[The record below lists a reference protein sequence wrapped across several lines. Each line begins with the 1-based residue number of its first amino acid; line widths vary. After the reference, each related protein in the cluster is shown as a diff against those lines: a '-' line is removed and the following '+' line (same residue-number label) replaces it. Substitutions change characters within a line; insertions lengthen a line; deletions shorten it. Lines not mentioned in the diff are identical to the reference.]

1 VSVLLTAK
9 AAFSSVRISFEQRF
23 NEQPAN
29 IMLAR
34 TILSENT
41 QVPMQ
46 QQRVSSADM
55 WRRLGRAIRFGVA
68 GLTALAFLFGQTA
81 VAYAGGLIR
90 DAEIEALIADYAAP
104 IMRVAGLGS
113 HNINIHIINDQS
125 FNAFVIDG
133 QNMFIH
139 TGAIMK
145 AETPNQLIGVIAH
158 ETGHI
163 SGGHLARL
171 QVQIGRMQSAALIM
185 NVLGIGAMVGGAV
198 SGQSEVGQGGAA
210 VLYGGQ
216 SVIQRSVLSYRRVQ
230 ESSADQAAVNFL
242 NQTKQSG
249 LGMLETFRQLG
260 DQSLGTL
267 QYIDPYL
274 QSHPMP
280 QDRVIQLRGLVEQSS
295 YYHVKDSPQL
305 QFRHD
310 MARAKLFAFINKANP
325 QAVYRKYPE
334 KDQSLPARYARAIA
348 KYHTGG
354 MRSAVGDIDRL
365 IAEQPN
371 NPYFYELKG
380 QFFLES
386 GDARAAIAPLHK
398 AVDLAPNS
406 GLIRVMLAQAQIATN
421 DQGVLKDA
429 VSHLQKALTKEK
441 QSVIGYRQLAIAY
454 GRLNRIP
461 EAELASAQGFFYEGN
476 ADYAKFHAERAIKAF
491 PEGSPNWNVANDVI
505 NDVITYKKLA
515 SRGQ

>member
-1 VSVLLTAK
+1 MFVK
-9 AAFSSVRISFEQRF
+9 A
-23 NEQPAN
+23 
-29 IMLAR
+29 
-34 TILSENT
+34 ILSESTTVLT
-41 QVPMQ
+41 QQ
-46 QQRVSSADM
+46 HVSSANV
-55 WRRLGRAIRFGVA
+55 RRRVGRAVRLCVA
-68 GLTALAFLFGQTA
+68 GVVAMAYLFGQTA

-90 DAEIEALIADYAAP
+90 DSEIEALITDYATP

-113 HNINIHIINDQS
+113 HNIHIHIVNDQS

-139 TGAIMK
+139 TGAISK
-145 AETPNQLIGVIAH
+145 ADTPNQLIGVIAH

-198 SGQSEVGQGGAA
+198 SGQSDVGQGGAA

-230 ESSADQAAVNFL
+230 ESSADLAAMNFL

-249 LGMLETFRQLG
+249 LGMLETFRTLG

-274 QSHPMP
+274 QSHPIP
-280 QDRVIQLRGLVEQSS
+280 QERVVQLRGLVESS
-295 YYHVKDSPQL
+295 PYYHVKDSPQL

-310 MARAKLFAFINKANP
+310 MARAKLFAFINKNNP
-325 QAVYRKYPE
+325 QAVLRKYPE

-348 KYHTGG
+348 RYFAGG
-354 MRSAVGDIDRL
+354 IRVAAADIDRL

-380 QFFLES
+380 QFLLES
-386 GDARAAIAPLHK
+386 GDARAAISPLRK

-406 GLIRVMLAQAQIATN
+406 GLIRVMLAQALIATN
-421 DQGVLKDA
+421 DSALLKDA
-429 VSHLQKALTKEK
+429 ITHLQKALTKEK

-454 GRLNRIP
+454 GRLNRIA

-476 ADYAKFHAERAIKAF
+476 ADYAKVHAERAIRAF

>member
-1 VSVLLTAK
+1 MMAK
-9 AAFSSVRISFEQRF
+9 A
-23 NEQPAN
+23 
-29 IMLAR
+29 
-34 TILSENT
+34 ILSEST
-41 QVPMQ
+41 QVLIH
-46 QQRVSSADM
+46 QQRVSLAKF
-55 WRRLGRAIRFGVA
+55 WRGFGRVMRGFVA
-68 GLTALAFLFGQTA
+68 SLVALAFLAGQTLT
-81 VAYAGGLIR
+81 AYAGGLIR
-90 DAEIEALIADYAAP
+90 DSEIEALITDYAAP
-104 IMRVAGLGS
+104 VMRVAGLGA
-113 HNINIHIINDQS
+113 HNIHIHIINDQS

-185 NVLGIGAMVGGAV
+185 NLLGIGAIIGGAV
-198 SGQSEVGQGGAA
+198 SGQSDVGQGGAA

-249 LGMLETFRQLG
+249 LGMVETFRQLG

-274 QSHPMP
+274 QSHPIP
-280 QDRVIQLRGLVEQSS
+280 QERVVQLRALVEASP
-295 YYHVKDSPQL
+295 YYHVKDTPQL

-310 MARAKLFAFINKANP
+310 MVRAKLFAFINKANP
-325 QAVYRKYPE
+325 ANVMRKYPE

-348 KYHTGG
+348 KYHAGG

-380 QFFLES
+380 QFLLES
-386 GDARAAIAPLHK
+386 GDARPAIDPLRK
-398 AVDLAPNS
+398 AVDLAPNA
-406 GLIRVMLAQAQIATN
+406 GLIRVMLAQALIATN
-421 DQGVLKDA
+421 ENAHLKDA
-429 VSHLQKALTKEK
+429 VSHLQKALVKEK

-454 GRLNRIP
+454 GRLNRIA

-476 ADYAKFHAERAIKAF
+476 ADYAKVHAERAIRAF
-491 PEGSPNWNVANDVI
+491 PEGTPNWNAANDVI
-505 NDVITYKKLA
+505 SDVAIYKKLA
-515 SRGQ
+515 ASRGQ